1 MPQRAD
7 ERNSLPDLLEDFLVK
22 NLLLLPDVAE
32 CRCWRIFLPKICH
45 SCLMPQ
51 RAVDSLPDLLEDFLV
66 KNLSLLP
73 NAGEPNER
81 HDCLVIK
88 LHPGQVLK
96 NNQKNCVNVR
106 W

>member
-1 MPQRAD
+1 M
-7 ERNSLPDLLEDFLVK
+7 LEDFL
-22 NLLLLPDVAE
+22 A
-32 CRCWRIFLPKICH
+32 KICH

-51 RAVDSLPDLLEDFLV
+51 RAVEILPDLLKDFLV

-96 NNQKNCVNVR
+96 NNQKIALGGKPSLSAQ
-106 W
+106 